1 MKMNCIRP
9 SHAPAARRDIA
20 TSSGQAYSGQHT
32 PVFYGSGAHS
42 SSRATASS
50 SRTQEPVSDEEEHE
64 EDDDEEGEEEDED
77 VHSQAATSARGHGW
91 DNWPEEIGGSQ
102 LSGAPPATQPS
113 QGSQRRKGVPRR
125 RPRDHTDIGS
135 HIRLDTHPGRDRKR
149 KDPYTPA
156 R

>member
-20 TSSGQAYSGQHT
+20 TSSGQPYSGQHT

-50 SRTQEPVSDEEEHE
+50 SRAQEPVSDEEEHE
-64 EDDDEEGEEEDED
+64 EDDEDDDEEGEEEGEEGAEEEDEED
-77 VHSQAATSARGHGW
+77 VHSQAATS
-91 DNWPEEIGGSQ
+91 
-102 LSGAPPATQPS
+102 
-113 QGSQRRKGVPRR
+113 
-125 RPRDHTDIGS
+125 
-135 HIRLDTHPGRDRKR
+135 DRKR